1 MILLSFQALFA
12 GHCSGRKP
20 SAYAPHSL
28 RCIFQAVDVPH
39 SEGMWILWR
48 APLNTHESIML
59 MDISNHHDCSKGRQ
73 VVLAPPNARQSG
85 IKSVFAVLAPSN
97 LVNWSIDI
105 HL

>member
-1 MILLSFQALFA
+1 
-12 GHCSGRKP
+12 
-20 SAYAPHSL
+20 
-28 RCIFQAVDVPH
+28 
-39 SEGMWILWR
+39 
-48 APLNTHESIML
+48 ML
-59 MDISNHHDCSKGRQ
+59 MDISNHHDCPKGRQ

>member
-1 MILLSFQALFA
+1 
-12 GHCSGRKP
+12 
-20 SAYAPHSL
+20 
-28 RCIFQAVDVPH
+28 
-39 SEGMWILWR
+39 MWILWR

-85 IKSVFAVLAPSN
+85 IKSVFAVLTPSN

>member
-1 MILLSFQALFA
+1 
-12 GHCSGRKP
+12 
-20 SAYAPHSL
+20 
-28 RCIFQAVDVPH
+28 
-39 SEGMWILWR
+39 
-48 APLNTHESIML
+48 ML